1 MNQFRPTA
9 PPTDET
15 IRDALAISAV
25 LDIHVA
31 TDGRIH
37 RDIKPYARLTL
48 ESAIRTWRD
57 RISRAEVRIVR
68 YPDPALPQP
77 VVARANLNVDGRL
90 LQVHVLGS
98 DSRRAVDDLG
108 DAVHRALAGVRAR

>member
-1 MNQFRPTA
+1 VNHLLPADDR
-9 PPTDET
+9 
-15 IRDALAISAV
+15 IRDALAIGDV
-25 LDIHVA
+25 MDIHVA

-48 ESAIRTWRD
+48 EAAIRPSLA

-90 LQVHVLGS
+90 LQVHTLGT
-98 DSRRAVDDLG
+98 DTRRAVDDLG
-108 DAVHRALAGVRAR
+108 VAVHRALAEVPAR